1 MKNIPHKFIF
11 FMNVF
16 AVPAW
21 LFLGYALF
29 PLSSSWQTLNLG
41 LSITLLYAAIIFVPT
56 LSAFTIFNRKRG
68 KTNLIAQVVN
78 FVIIAFF
85 SFSFAELV
93 NMQQFDIA
101 LLITTLI
108 IVLPALLNIF
118 TLRKLRGTNVM

>member
-1 MKNIPHKFIF
+1 
-11 FMNVF
+11 MNVF

-29 PLSSSWQTLNLG
+29 PLSSSWQTLNLE

>member
-1 MKNIPHKFIF
+1 MKNISHKFIF

-29 PLSSSWQTLNLG
+29 PLSDSLQTLNIG

-56 LSAFTIFNRKRG
+56 LSAFSIFNRKRG
-68 KTNLIAQVVN
+68 KTNLIAQVAN

-93 NMQQFDIA
+93 NMQQLDIA
-101 LLITTLI
+101 LIITTLI
-108 IVLPALLNIF
+108 IVLPAILNIF
-118 TLRKLRGTNVM
+118 TLRKLRGSYVM